1 MAYCRR
7 NQRYRKHWKE
17 LVSMY
22 GSMCFWC
29 REEPATCIDHCI
41 PYSWDQNN
49 SIDNLVPSC
58 VTCNALAG
66 SKMFESV
73 EHKRQYIMGRR
84 HTRRCRVMLR
94 CSECLVPFVQ
104 QEHSPSPFLCPHCY
118 DLEYDTNKSAKKSWR
133 MWLALLDQADIP
145 YLAHWEARKKGA
157 AKDRRQFAYS
167 VLAVIERW
175 EDEANQNGPES
186 RQNNL

>member
-49 SIDNLVPSC
+49 DIDNLVPAC
-58 VTCNALAG
+58 ITCNALAG

-73 EHKRQYIMGRR
+73 EHKRQYIMEDDAPNAAASCCAVLNVLSHLSNTSIHRR
-84 HTRRCRVMLR
+84 RSFALTATMPSMTQTKAIRSHGACGWHCWIRQTFRILR
-94 CSECLVPFVQ
+94 IGKPV
-104 QEHSPSPFLCPHCY
+104 
-118 DLEYDTNKSAKKSWR
+118 KR
-133 MWLALLDQADIP
+133 ALLRTEGSLPI
-145 YLAHWEARKKGA
+145 LC
-157 AKDRRQFAYS
+157 
-167 VLAVIERW
+167 
-175 EDEANQNGPES
+175 
-186 RQNNL
+186 